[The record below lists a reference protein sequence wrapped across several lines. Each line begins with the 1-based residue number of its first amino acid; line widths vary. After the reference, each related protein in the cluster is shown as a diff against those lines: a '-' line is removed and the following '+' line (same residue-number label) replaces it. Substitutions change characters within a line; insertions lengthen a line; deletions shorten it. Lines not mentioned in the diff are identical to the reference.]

1 MNKNVLD
8 RFKARELN
16 PKIPCHFCEQE
27 MTPDKLSTFKISTY
41 DANRH
46 YRGSNRKIISNYK
59 MRLCPAC
66 FKKTM
71 GKVNKI
77 ILEIIT

>member
-1 MNKNVLD
+1 MNKNALD
-8 RFKARELN
+8 RFRVRELN
-16 PKIPCHFCEQE
+16 PKISCYFCGKE
-27 MTPDKLSTFKISTY
+27 MTPDKLSTFKVSTY

-59 MRLCPAC
+59 MKLCPIC

-71 GKVNKI
+71 EKFSKI